1 MEFIEIEWN
10 SNLYRLEIELR
21 DRLLRAPLGLT
32 FSSEDLAAESAE
44 LHFAL
49 VDDVQV
55 RACAVIVP
63 MSSGEAKLRQMAVH
77 EDHQRQG
84 LGSSLIRQ
92 IEIAIYKQGFKK
104 IQLNA
109 REQAVP
115 FYRGMGYQTAGDRF
129 MEVGIGHWKMHRDL
143 TNVDGCSD

>member
-10 SNLYRLEIELR
+10 SNLYCLEIELR

-32 FSSEDLAAESAE
+32 FSSEQLEAESAE

-49 VDDVQV
+49 VDDAQV

-63 MSSGEAKLRQMAVH
+63 MSHGEAKLRQMVVH
-77 EDHQRQG
+77 ENHQRQG
-84 LGSSLIRQ
+84 LGSKLIRE
-92 IEIAIYKQGFKK
+92 IEIALCKRGFKA

-115 FYRGMGYQTAGDRF
+115 FYKRLGYQTAGDRF
-129 MEVGIGHWKMHRDL
+129 MEVGIGHWKMHRELNDFE
-143 TNVDGCSD
+143 GCSD